1 MGTICY
7 YIIVIKMKYDVVVV
21 GGRLAGSTS
30 SLFAS
35 KGGLDVL
42 MIEKR
47 QEIGTPVQCAEATTK
62 DTFKILEIEPSK
74 KYLCTDVDGVDFYAP
89 NGKHFRVKSNDMY
102 GFMEGHVLERKIF
115 DKELAIE
122 SAKAGTDIMV
132 KTTVKDLIIKD
143 GQVCGV
149 VAKHLGKTM
158 DIKADI
164 VIAAD
169 GIESTIASMA
179 GLKTTNKVEDMGSCA
194 QYEMVGIEA
203 DPNYLQIHHGQH
215 IAPGGYLWVFP
226 KGNGVANVGL
236 GVVNSK
242 ETAIF
247 YLNQFIKK
255 LDATPVELNV
265 GGVPLSGPMEKTFS
279 SGLMVVGDAARQVDP
294 LNGAGIEN
302 AVTCGRIA
310 GEVAVEAI
318 ENEDTSA
325 QYLKKYEEL
334 WKLSIGKN
342 LETSLKYQKIFQSLS
357 DNDFNVLA
365 EFLENKDIQSISKLS
380 ILKFLKNYPHLI
392 TLLFN
397 VFILKK

>member
-1 MGTICY
+1 MPVSTE
-7 YIIVIKMKYDVVVV
+7 MKYDVVVV

-47 QEIGTPVQCAEATTK
+47 QEIGTPVQCAEATTHE
-62 DTFKILEIEPSK
+62 TFNILEMEPSK
-74 KYLCTDVDGVDFYAP
+74 KYLCTDIEGVAFYAP
-89 NGKHFRVKSNDMY
+89 SGKHFRVKGNNMY
-102 GFMEGHVLERKIF
+102 GFMEGYVLERKIF

-132 KTTVKDLIIKD
+132 KTTVKDIIKKD
-143 GQVCGV
+143 GHVCGV
-149 VAKHLGKTM
+149 VAKHLGKTY

-169 GIESTIASMA
+169 GVESNIANKA
-179 GLKTTNKVEDMGSCA
+179 GLKTVNKIQDIASCA
-194 QYEMVGIEA
+194 QYEMVGLDI
-203 DPNYLQIHHGQH
+203 DPNYLQIHHGVD
-215 IAPGGYLWVFP
+215 IAPGGYLWIFP

-242 ETAIF
+242 ETAYY
-247 YLNQFIKK
+247 YLTKYIKK
-255 LDATPVELNV
+255 LDATPVELNI
-265 GGVPLSGPMEKTFS
+265 GGVPLSGPMEKTYS
-279 SGLMVVGDAARQVDP
+279 SGLMVVGDAAGQVDP
-294 LNGAGIEN
+294 MNGAGIQN
-302 AVTCGRIA
+302 TVKCGRIA

-318 ENEDTSA
+318 ENEDTSSK
-325 QYLKKYEEL
+325 YLKKYEDL
-334 WKLSIGKN
+334 WRSAIGKN
-342 LETSLKYQKIFQSLS
+342 LETSLKYQKIFQNLK
-357 DNDFNVLA
+357 DDDFNVLA
-365 EFLENKDIQSISKLS
+365 EFLEGKDIESISKLS

-397 VFILKK
+397 VFFLKK